1 MEKTLG
7 NRIAQ
12 YRRENNLTQEDLAGM
27 FNLSAQAVSK
37 WENDQTCPDISLLPQ
52 LADMLGVTVDELL
65 TGKSAAPET
74 RLVPV
79 EERKDIND
87 MMLRLVVDSADGDKV
102 RMNLPIAIVE
112 AALEMGLNS
121 GTGGSIM
128 VGGVDLAKNV
138 DFSKIMA
145 LVRQGLVG
153 NLLEV
158 ESADGDTVR
167 IFVE

>member
-1 MEKTLG
+1 METLG
-7 NRIAQ
+7 LRIGML
-12 YRRENNLTQEDLAGM
+12 RRQKGLKQDEIAEMLNVTP
-27 FNLSAQAVSK
+27 QAVSK

-52 LADMLGVTVDELL
+52 LANMLGVTVDELL

-128 VGGVDLAKNV
+128 VGGVDIAKNV

>member
-1 MEKTLG
+1 METLG
-7 NRIAQ
+7 LRIGML
-12 YRRENNLTQEDLAGM
+12 RRQKGLKQDEIAEMLNVTP
-27 FNLSAQAVSK
+27 QAVSK

-52 LADMLGVTVDELL
+52 LANMLGVTVDELL

>member
-1 MEKTLG
+1 METLG
-7 NRIAQ
+7 LRIGVL
-12 YRRENNLTQEDLAGM
+12 RRQKGLKQDEIAEMLNVTP
-27 FNLSAQAVSK
+27 QAVSK

-52 LADMLGVTVDELL
+52 LANMLGVTVDELL

-74 RLVPV
+74 RLVPE

-128 VGGVDLAKNV
+128 VGGVDIAKNV

>member
-1 MEKTLG
+1 METLG
-7 NRIAQ
+7 LRIGVL
-12 YRRENNLTQEDLAGM
+12 RRQKGLKQDEIAEMLNVTP
-27 FNLSAQAVSK
+27 QAVSK

-52 LADMLGVTVDELL
+52 LSNMLGVTVDELL

-74 RLVPV
+74 RLVPE

-128 VGGVDLAKNV
+128 VGGVDIAKNV